1 MKNNLYYLIFFLFL
15 FNCSSK
21 KDELL
26 IDIKAFKNQGT
37 EIFLEKD
44 QQKLSQEINNINKFS
59 NYQSFNLNNW
69 LHPNFQNSNFIPHSE
84 YSGSLNIKKKNKYFS
99 SVKSNIYEKN
109 ILSFD
114 NKLFYIDDLSNIYS
128 LDLNLRLLKKFT
140 LYKKKYFQDYLL
152 KFSLSSDGEYLFI
165 ADNLG
170 NIHSY
175 DPKLNKI
182 KWSNTLGVPFVS
194 NLVLYKTNL
203 YIINDNG
210 KIYSFD
216 SKTGNQNWSYESAT
230 NILKNYKAFQV
241 VADLD
246 KLIFSNDLGD
256 IYCVDLLQ
264 KNLAWGFNVEANSD
278 LSNSNN
284 LLELS
289 KIIIKDNDV
298 FFSTNKNKIFK
309 VSLITGQMSWTAD
322 LSNSSTITSLI
333 VPNYLIN
340 LTDNGYI
347 SIFNKD
353 NGSVLYK
360 KNILSYFKNLKKI
373 EYDYLFKYSFVSSN
387 YLYLITEN
395 GSFFKIDNNNLNNIA
410 YKKIAKSFSSNPII
424 IFNNLY
430 ILDDKG
436 TIYQIN

>member
-1 MKNNLYYLIFFLFL
+1 MKNNLYYLIILFFL

-37 EIFLEKD
+37 EIFLE
-44 QQKLSQEINNINKFS
+44 NNKQNLAEEVKKIKKIS

-69 LHPNFQNSNFIPHSE
+69 FHPNFQNSNFIPHSQ
-84 YSGSLNIKKKNKYFS
+84 YYGSLNIKKKTKYFS
-99 SVKSNIYEKN
+99 SVKSNIYDKN

-140 LYKKKYFQDYLL
+140 LYKKKYFQNYLL

-194 NLVLYKTNL
+194 NLVLYKKNL

-230 NILKNYKAFQV
+230 NIVKNYNAFQV

-256 IYCVDLLQ
+256 LYCIDLVQ
-264 KNLAWGFNVEANSD
+264 KNLAWGFNVEANSN
-278 LSNSNN
+278 LLISTN

-298 FFSTNKNKIFK
+298 FFSTNKNKVFK
-309 VSLITGQMSWTAD
+309 VDLITGQIRWNAD

-347 SIFNKD
+347 SIFNKV
-353 NGSVLYK
+353 NGSLLYK
-360 KNILSYFKNLKKI
+360 KNIHSYFKNLKKN
-373 EYDYLFKYSFVSSN
+373 ENDYLFKYSFVSSN
-387 YLYLITEN
+387 YLYLISKN
-395 GSFFKIDNNNLNNIA
+395 GSFFKIDNNNLNNIT

-424 IFNNLY
+424 IFNNVY
-430 ILDDKG
+430 ILDGKG

>member
-44 QQKLSQEINNINKFS
+44 QQKLSQEFNNIDKFS

-230 NILKNYKAFQV
+230 NIVKNYKAFQV

-246 KLIFSNDLGD
+246 KLIFSNDLGEL
-256 IYCVDLLQ
+256 YCIDLVQ
-264 KNLAWGFNVEANSD
+264 KNLAWSFNVEANSNI
-278 LSNSNN
+278 SNSNN
-284 LLELS
+284 LLQFS
-289 KIIIKDNDV
+289 KIVIKDNDV
-298 FFSTNKNKIFK
+298 FFSTNKNKVFK

-322 LSNSSTITSLI
+322 LPNSSTITSLI

-340 LTDNGYI
+340 LTYNGYI
-347 SIFNKD
+347 SIFNKT

-360 KNILSYFKNLKKI
+360 RNILSYFKNLKKNQN
-373 EYDYLFKYSFVSSN
+373 DYLLKYSFVSSN
-387 YLYLITEN
+387 YLYLISEN
-395 GSFFKIDNNNLNNIA
+395 GSFYKIDNNNLKNIS

-424 IFNNLY
+424 IYNNVY

-436 TIYQIN
+436 MIYQIN